1 MMRNNNP
8 NHTPLLDDAFVLG
21 LRSNQSHYVQF
32 LEIFGPAIMGYNEW
46 HSISNCRS
54 ACTGSNLDFER
65 WFTICYCVT
74 IIGSVIGGEGRS
86 WSFFRT
92 SRNCFARWELFAFLF
107 ALIVFVGHRYR
118 AHVLQRVTEMEQDD
132 AALTRRRTA

>member
-65 WFTICYCVT
+65 WFTISDEAF
-74 IIGSVIGGEGRS
+74 ILLVIVNYSKRWQSEVQSEFRKV
-86 WSFFRT
+86 SFWMWF
-92 SRNCFARWELFAFLF
+92 ELD
-107 ALIVFVGHRYR
+107 
-118 AHVLQRVTEMEQDD
+118 E
-132 AALTRRRTA
+132 